1 MLSAHVIAPFV
12 RRRSDLSGVE
22 RITRRSARRG
32 KRPRTERAR
41 SAPRHATGR
50 KTFATRGLLLHDG
63 RHRACV
69 GRHLTEHKELPEM
82 SGPQSENPRVPVLR
96 ESETALDSLRIKTL
110 AAAPPPPPSEPNDW
124 QRILGAVLRHKWLV
138 LGITLLGTVV
148 GVVATRFL
156 DPRYTAKTILW
167 VDVDVGRDRGIA
179 SPDEFM
185 GTKGWVELVTSNIVL
200 DTVVQQRRLFVTPIE
215 PGDSTAVSGLNV
227 TDRVIPGAYRLIVDK
242 DGGTL
247 RLEKEDRTLVRRGR
261 GGEPLGGHGGFEW
274 APAPDQLE
282 GGDTGA
288 LQGH

>member
-41 SAPRHATGR
+41 SAARHATGR

-82 SGPQSENPRVPVLR
+82 SGPKSEKPRVPVLR

-148 GVVATRFL
+148 GVIATRFL
-156 DPRYTAKTILW
+156 DPPYTATTILW
-167 VDVDVGRDRGIA
+167 ADAAAGRDRGIP

-185 GTKGWVELVTSNIVL
+185 GTKGWGELVTSNLVL
-200 DTVVQQRRLFVTPIE
+200 DTVVKQRRLFVTPIE
-215 PGDSTAVSGLNV
+215 PGDSTAVAGLDV
-227 TDRVIPGAYRLIVDK
+227 TDRGLPGAYRLIVDK
-242 DGGTL
+242 DGSTL
-247 RLEKEDRTLVRRGR
+247 RLRMQGGPLLHRGMAGAPPGGEVRFDRTAG
-261 GGEPLGGHGGFEW
+261 PD
-274 APAPDQLE
+274 PAE
-282 GGDTGA
+282 T
-288 LQGH
+288 

>member
-1 MLSAHVIAPFV
+1 
-12 RRRSDLSGVE
+12 
-22 RITRRSARRG
+22 
-32 KRPRTERAR
+32 
-41 SAPRHATGR
+41 
-50 KTFATRGLLLHDG
+50 
-63 RHRACV
+63 
-69 GRHLTEHKELPEM
+69 M
-82 SGPQSENPRVPVLR
+82 SGPQSEKPRVPVLR

-138 LGITLLGTVV
+138 LGITVLGTVV
-148 GVVATRFL
+148 GVIATRFL

-215 PGDSTAVSGLNV
+215 PGDSTAVSGLDV

-247 RLEKEDRTLVRRGR
+247 RTIREACDYMASIGKQRELRPQWQQACKLILAKADVMTVSRALEL
-261 GGEPLGGHGGFEW
+261 
-274 APAPDQLE
+274 
-282 GGDTGA
+282 A
-288 LQGH
+288 LFLNVKA